1 MTLQELRYLIALADT
16 KHFGRAAALCNVSQP
31 TLSAQLKKLEESLG
45 APLVERTARRVMLT
59 PVGADIVARARQIFD
74 HVRDIRALADGS
86 KDGLAGPLRLGVIP
100 TLAPYVLPYLVPYW
114 RKAAPSLQPHLRE
127 EQTERLLAQ
136 LREGTLDAGLL
147 ALPVEGDDL
156 ETLPWFDEPFV
167 LAVPKNHALAKK
179 DDVSPSVLGQEKL
192 LLLEDG
198 HCLRAQALD
207 VCARYGSHGRDDVQ
221 ATSLETLRHMVA
233 AGLGVTLLPKL
244 AVVRGAGDGV
254 HICSLGA
261 KPPSRR
267 VGWVWRKGFTRAD
280 ALRGLFAKTQ
290 ASVKL
295 PLKD

>member
-1 MTLQELRYLIALADT
+1 MTLQELRYLVALADT

-74 HVRDIRALADGS
+74 HVRDIRTLADGS
-86 KDGLAGPLRLGVIP
+86 KDGLSGPLRLGVIP

-136 LREGTLDAGLL
+136 LRDGTLDAGLL
-147 ALPVEGDDL
+147 ALPLDGDDL
-156 ETLPWFDEPFV
+156 ETQPWFDEPFV
-167 LAVPKNHALAKK
+167 LAVPKGHPLAKK
-179 DDVSPSVLGQEKL
+179 DEVSPAVLGQEKL

-198 HCLRAQALD
+198 HCLRAQALE
-207 VCARYGSHGRDDVQ
+207 VCTRYGSHGRDDVQ

-254 HICSLGA
+254 HVCSLGA
-261 KPPSRR
+261 KPPTRR
-267 VGWVWRKGFTRAD
+267 VGWVWRKGFTRAE
-280 ALRGLFAKTQ
+280 ALRGLFTKTQ
-290 ASVKL
+290 ISLKL